1 MATIEKIVEKEQ
13 AYKKQ
18 MLPVRDT
25 VLRFA
30 KSKGWSP
37 QSRGRRAHVS
47 IYGPVNG
54 LKGVMDIAMTEDDWD
69 VMPKRLRPDT
79 PFVLW
84 CSASLNRDGIRLGA
98 DTELFW
104 TVPFSS
110 LPETVERFTVEAWE
124 MLDGLNDSNLLEEF
138 PGRSV
143 DPDSPPDFGPPR
155 KRGTQT

>member
-1 MATIEKIVEKEQ
+1 MATIEAIVEKEK

-18 MLPVRDT
+18 MLAIRDT
-25 VLRFA
+25 VHRFA

-54 LKGVMDIAMTEDDWD
+54 LKGVIDIVMTENDWD
-69 VMPKRLRPDT
+69 VMPKSLQPDT

-84 CSASLNRDGIRLGA
+84 CSASLKRDDIRQGA

-104 TVPFSS
+104 TVPFAS
-110 LPETVERFTVEAWE
+110 LPETVERFTADAWE
-124 MLDGLNDSNLLEEF
+124 MLIGLNDSNLLKEF
-138 PGRSV
+138 SGRSEN
-143 DPDSPPDFGPPR
+143 PDTPPDFGPPR
-155 KRGTQT
+155 KRGKQT